1 MVDLEQRVNLDLQ
14 LKHILPYISTYEKI
28 RLKVWSGEE
37 FYPFYRELRKYEE
50 CYVVNISVFNSNSI
64 MVELR
69 DTI

>member
-37 FYPFYRELRKYEE
+37 FYPSYREVRSYEE